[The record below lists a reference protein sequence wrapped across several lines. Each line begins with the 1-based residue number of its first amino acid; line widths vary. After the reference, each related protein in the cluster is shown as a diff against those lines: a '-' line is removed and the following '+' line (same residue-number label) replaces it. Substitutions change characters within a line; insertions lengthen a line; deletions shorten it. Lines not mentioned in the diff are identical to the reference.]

1 MLQIIVLGFIRFF
14 AGGTFSWQSIERTLS
29 MRTRNKRS
37 NHKPKLTLLHE
48 ALERRR
54 LLAADLVSQDN
65 SEELPGAT
73 TQHAGVAEIEIVQAN
88 VSQQSAVSYSPEYT
102 TINGRNFGYYVP
114 DSYDSSTPTPLLF
127 MFHGMGGDSSE
138 QSGGSAEN
146 SYYGW
151 QTTAHQNGFIV
162 LFPESLG
169 YFRTWDLGGGGS
181 SSDLSFVDDMI
192 GWASTNYNISTSQI
206 FTTGHSWGAYFSYY
220 VARYRSD
227 DIAAFGAH
235 SGGLGGAFF
244 LGSTPSVPTGPSP
257 TPTLNGIVLHA
268 VDDGIV
274 PYSNS
279 QNLYDDLVANGH
291 NVYDDGIGADGIIEV
306 DGWGPDNH
314 RYRKQHNQTQW
325 DFFLTVAPNPVTSN
339 QPPEFNQPLDL
350 VLNED
355 TLPQSIALTGIS
367 SGDGIQQP
375 VRVTATSSNPSLIPE
390 PVVSYVN
397 PSDTG
402 SLVVAPNSNQHGA
415 ATITVTVED
424 GGLDSN
430 LETAGDNAIVS
441 QAFEVTVTSVN
452 DPGSFSGNTSATG
465 SEDDSAITG
474 TIVFTDAIDGDSV
487 PNYTITSESS
497 SGLASIDAATGA
509 WSYVPNANFNGSD
522 SFTVTVTDDEGH
534 TESQVVSLM
543 VTSANDSGS
552 FSGNT
557 SATGSE
563 DGSAITGTI
572 VFTDAIDGDSVPNYT
587 ITSESSSGLASIDA
601 ATGAWSYVPNAN
613 FNGSDSFT
621 VTVTDDEGHTES
633 QVVNLIVEAVNDA
646 PTLDALTDITRN
658 EGDGEQTVSLT
669 GITAGGG
676 EIQLVS
682 ITAVSDNTGL
692 IPDPTVD
699 FDGQSP
705 TGTLKFTP
713 PADQFG
719 TATITVLVEDGG
731 LDNDLNTQE
740 DNGTVSR
747 AFDVVLVP
755 VNDEPMFDPVADLV
769 LPENSLTHVLD
780 ITGISAGAGE
790 NQPLQIT
797 TSSSNTSVVLHPTIT
812 SRSVLGSDTRLLAVT
827 PVPDQYGIT
836 AITVTV
842 EDGGLDL
849 DLNTAEDNAIFSRT
863 FDVTVTPDTDTP
875 PSQVT
880 PHGRMFIHE
889 TLSVDALVS
898 YQLPAIN
905 VNGEAINGLPNRIT
919 VTSSNTALIR
929 NPTVLYTSF
938 EVPSSLSFTP
948 EVNANGTATL
958 SIQVEDGG
966 PDNDFAT
973 TEDNRQAT
981 HQVEVNILEVI
992 SNQGSAILAKDSTEN
1007 LYVNTQ
1013 PVIFQDQQQAQS
1025 NIAGFAAIGA
1035 SSEDGENALLV
1046 ERSSVTNRLVTDEAW
1061 RITGMFDSLQNET
1074 SPVLD
1079 LAAREVSSILNIAAV
1094 SGAYEINGANNPTLI
1109 VRRGQTYT
1117 FNLNTA
1123 GHPFYLQTT
1132 TGSGYQPNN
1141 AYTDGFDGNGETT
1154 GMYTWT
1160 VPLDSPNELFYQCE
1174 FHGGMNGRIVI
1185 SDLPSNGT

>member
-339 QPPEFNQPLDL
+339 QHPEFNQPLDL

-355 TLPQSIALTGIS
+355 TLPQSIVLTGIS

-465 SEDDSAITG
+465 SEDD
-474 TIVFTDAIDGDSV
+474 
-487 PNYTITSESS
+487 
-497 SGLASIDAATGA
+497 
-509 WSYVPNANFNGSD
+509 
-522 SFTVTVTDDEGH
+522 
-534 TESQVVSLM
+534 
-543 VTSANDSGS
+543 
-552 FSGNT
+552 
-557 SATGSE
+557 
-563 DGSAITGTI
+563 SAITGTI

>member
-1 MLQIIVLGFIRFF
+1 
-14 AGGTFSWQSIERTLS
+14 
-29 MRTRNKRS
+29 MRYRNKRS
-37 NHKPKLTLLHE
+37 NHKPKPTLLHE

-65 SEELPGAT
+65 TEELPGAT
-73 TQHAGVAEIEIVQAN
+73 TQDAGVAEIEVVQAN
-88 VSQQSAVSYSPEYT
+88 VSQQSTISYSPEYT

-114 DSYDSSTPTPLLF
+114 DSYDPSTPTPLLF

-169 YFRTWDLGGGGS
+169 YFKTWDLGGGGS

-192 GWASTNYNISTSQI
+192 GWASSNYNISESQI

-244 LGSTPSVPTGPSP
+244 LGNTPPVPTGPNP
-257 TPTLNGIVLHA
+257 TPSLNGIVLHA

-325 DFFLTVAPNPVTSN
+325 DFFLSVAPDPVTSN

-355 TLPQSIALTGIS
+355 APLQSIALTGIS
-367 SGDGIQQP
+367 SGDGVQQP
-375 VRVTATSSNPSLIPE
+375 VRVSATSSNPGLIPA
-390 PVVSYVN
+390 PTVSYAN
-397 PSDTG
+397 SSDTA
-402 SLVVAPNSNQHGA
+402 SLVVAPVANQHGIS
-415 ATITVTVED
+415 TITVTLED
-424 GGLDSN
+424 GGLDNN
-430 LETAGDNAIVS
+430 LETTDDNAIVS

-474 TIVFTDAIDGDSV
+474 TLVFTDAIDGDSV
-487 PNYTITSESS
+487 PSYTITSESS
-497 SGLASIDAATGA
+497 DGTASIEATTGI
-509 WSYVPNANFNGSD
+509 WTYTPNANFNGSD
-522 SFTVTVTDDEGH
+522 SFTVAVTDDEGH
-534 TESQVVSLM
+534 TETQVISLI
-543 VTSANDSGS
+543 VTSVNDPGS
-552 FSGNT
+552 FSGDT

-563 DGSAITGTI
+563 DDAAITGTL
-572 VFTDAIDGDSVPNYT
+572 VFTDAIDGDSAPSYT
-587 ITSESSSGLASIDA
+587 ITSASSNGTASVDA
-601 ATGAWSYVPNAN
+601 TTGAWSYIPNAN
-613 FNGSDSFT
+613 FNGSDSFI
-621 VTVTDDEGHTES
+621 VAVTDDEGHAET
-633 QVVNLIVEAVNDA
+633 QVVNLIVESVNDA
-646 PTLDALTDITRN
+646 PTIDALIDINRN

-676 EIQLVS
+676 ETQLLS
-682 ITAVSDNTGL
+682 ITAVSGNTGL

-699 FDGQSP
+699 FDSQSS

-713 PADQFG
+713 AADQFG

-731 LDNDLNTQE
+731 LDNDLGTQE

-747 AFDVVLVP
+747 AFDVVLAP

-769 LPENSLTHVLD
+769 LPENALTQVLN
-780 ITGISAGAGE
+780 ITGISAGVGE

-797 TSSSNTSVVLHPTIT
+797 ASSSNTSVILNPTVI
-812 SRSVLGSDTRLLAVT
+812 SPSVLGSNTRLVTVT
-827 PVPDQYGIT
+827 PVPDQYGIAT
-836 AITVTV
+836 ITVTV

-849 DLNTAEDNAIFSRT
+849 DLNTAEDNAMFSRT
-863 FDVTVTPDTDTP
+863 FDVTVTPDTDSP

-880 PHGRMFIHE
+880 PQGRMFIHE
-889 TLSVDALVS
+889 TLSANSLVS

-905 VNGEAINGLPNRIT
+905 VNGEAINGLPNRVT
-919 VTSSNTALIR
+919 VTSSNTALIPD
-929 NPTVLYTSF
+929 PTVLYASTD
-938 EVPSSLSFTP
+938 VPSSLSFTP
-948 EVNANGTATL
+948 VTSANGTATL

-973 TEDNRQAT
+973 TEDNRRAT
-981 HQVEVNILEVI
+981 HRVEVNVLEVI
-992 SNQGSAILAKDSTEN
+992 SNQGSAILAKDGTEN
-1007 LYVNTQ
+1007 LYANTQ
-1013 PVIFQDQQQAQS
+1013 PVMYQEQQVQT

-1035 SSEDGENALLV
+1035 SSKDGEKALLV
-1046 ERSSVTNRLVTDEAW
+1046 ERALVTNRLVTDDAW

-1074 SPVLD
+1074 SQVLD
-1079 LAAREVSSILNIAAV
+1079 LSAREVSVEINVVAV
-1094 SGAYEINGANNPTLI
+1094 AGAYEINGVQNPTLV
-1109 VRRGQTYT
+1109 VRRGQTYI

-1123 GHPFYLQTT
+1123 GHPFYLQTA
-1132 TGSGYQPNN
+1132 TGSGYQSNN
-1141 AYTDGFDGNGETT
+1141 VYTDGFDGNGETT
-1154 GMYTWT
+1154 GTHTWS
-1160 VPLDSPNELFYQCE
+1160 VPLDAPNELFYQCQL
-1174 FHGGMNGRIVI
+1174 HAGMNGRIII
-1185 SDLPSNGT
+1185 SDLPSNGE